1 MADLTSYEMPAHEAH
16 ALPVM
21 LPSGKLI
28 GRDVILARVYS
39 QLKENKPVL
48 VYGASG
54 IGKTALAATLASAY
68 TELPGGVLW
77 LNLGNTPF
85 PELLARIGRAYN
97 LREVASSENP
107 MSAVSSAMNAVSGAK
122 PMVVFDGQINPQ
134 TVTEFIMRL

>member
-1 MADLTSYEMPAHEAH
+1 MADLISHEAPAHQAN

-21 LPSGKLI
+21 LPQGKLI

-68 TELPGGVLW
+68 TELSGGVLW
-77 LNLGNTPF
+77 LNMNNTPF
-85 PELLARIGRAYN
+85 PELIARIGRAFN
-97 LREVASSENP
+97 IKDIA
-107 MSAVSSAMNAVSGAK
+107 
-122 PMVVFDGQINPQ
+122 
-134 TVTEFIMRL
+134 T